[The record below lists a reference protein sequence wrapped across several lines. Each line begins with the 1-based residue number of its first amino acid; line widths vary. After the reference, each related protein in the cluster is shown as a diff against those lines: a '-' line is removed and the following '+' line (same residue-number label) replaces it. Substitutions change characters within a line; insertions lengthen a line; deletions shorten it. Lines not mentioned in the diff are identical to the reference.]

1 MGTSCSFNNDDDDDN
16 DDDEEDVD
24 DEEEEEA
31 EEKKKK
37 NLERLAFQ
45 YDALSAYLITTI
57 NSHTKQSTLS
67 LKRHPC
73 NNIGILAIQ
82 I

>member
-16 DDDEEDVD
+16 DDDVDD
-24 DEEEEEA
+24 DEEEEE
-31 EEKKKK
+31 EKKK
-37 NLERLAFQ
+37 NLERLALQ

-57 NSHTKQSTLS
+57 NGHTKHSTLS
-67 LKRHPC
+67 LKRQPC
-73 NNIGILAIQ
+73 NNIDILAIQ